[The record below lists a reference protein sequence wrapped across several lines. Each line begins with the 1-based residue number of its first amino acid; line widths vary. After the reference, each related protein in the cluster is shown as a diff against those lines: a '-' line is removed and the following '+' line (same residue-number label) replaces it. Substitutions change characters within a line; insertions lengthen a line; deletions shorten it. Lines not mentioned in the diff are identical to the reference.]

1 MDTQKLLVAIDDST
15 ASERAVAQV
24 ARRMQEQSACHI
36 LLLHVPRPIPPKLL
50 EHGGSED
57 PQEEQCLEAEL
68 DAAQAA
74 WRQHMTQAA
83 QPVFTKARAILQEAN
98 IPEQAIETQIYTP
111 VPGQDLTTAIVDVAH
126 DTASGTVV
134 VGRSSF
140 SWLRELLQPH
150 VADKLSQEE
159 HAFKLWV
166 VEDDPPAA

>member
-36 LLLHVPRPIPPKLL
+36 VLLHVPRPIPPKLL

-166 VEDDPPAA
+166 VEDDAPAP